1 MAGIVARLLP
11 SLQVAAG
18 TAKNR
23 LLKELASLA
32 GPGAQ
37 RDALAAANLTADA
50 WAIES

>member
-1 MAGIVARLLP
+1 MHPYLALP
-11 SLQVAAG
+11 LQLEPSG
-18 TAKNR
+18 QELSTG
-23 LLKELASLA
+23 LELASLA